1 MRAIVEISKNGKKW
15 WEQELITYFDFSH
28 SPFIVC
34 LKSIVLAA
42 FDDKRSA
49 NRYRKQMVRDMD
61 KLASLAMFLGFEPIV
76 YHVRLI
82 HDDDDMNFGTQK
94 EENDEPEEYI
104 DAEFEVIK

>member
-15 WEQELITYFDFSH
+15 REEELITYFDFSH

-49 NRYRKQMVRDMD
+49 NRYRKQIVRDMD
-61 KLASLAMFLGFEPIV
+61 KLAPLAMFFGFEPIV
-76 YHVRLI
+76 YYVRLI
-82 HDDDDMNFGTQK
+82 DDDDIDSQK
-94 EENDEPEEYI
+94 EVNDEPEEYI